1 MGIVGASSSKKPT
14 PTSVPQF
21 RGACSWRAVALPFP
35 WDATERSKP
44 AEPGRWAEFSDL
56 FLTSQCSFP
65 NGHSRREGLGLDDR
79 RARRHA
85 RPPRLG
91 RFRRPGLLPS
101 DSLLVDGLAAATLST
116 TSKPCGP
123 AGMACIHPEG
133 A

>member
-1 MGIVGASSSKKPT
+1 MNGYRGRVIIKEANTNIRAAVSGGLLLARCGAP
-14 PTSVPQF
+14 VPLG
-21 RGACSWRAVALPFP
+21 RNGKVE
-35 WDATERSKP
+35 TGGTRSL
-44 AEPGRWAEFSDL
+44 GRVSDL

-101 DSLLVDGLAAATLST
+101 DLLLVDG
-116 TSKPCGP
+116 
-123 AGMACIHPEG
+123 
-133 A
+133 